1 MDVEE
6 VVCSKAVRATTINA
20 TLSSPD
26 YASFISLINVE
37 SVSFNFSLD
46 HSFFVSFPLA
56 WAIHKSH
63 PIQ

>member
-6 VVCSKAVRATTINA
+6 VVCSKAVRVTTINA

-37 SVSFNFSLD
+37 SVSLNFSLD

-56 WAIHKSH
+56 
-63 PIQ
+63 